1 MAEYTEDDV
10 ARLAELVGDAGTSLA
25 RSFRHFLA
33 RHLLDQGVT
42 LPPPPPPT
50 LAEAVA
56 AYREATTPPGGLGV
70 ICGDSQGR
78 VAAARKAMYEALDRE
93 AQEDDRG

>member
-33 RHLLDQGVT
+33 
-42 LPPPPPPT
+42 
-50 LAEAVA
+50 
-56 AYREATTPPGGLGV
+56 
-70 ICGDSQGR
+70 
-78 VAAARKAMYEALDRE
+78 
-93 AQEDDRG
+93 